1 MEAIDAAL
9 GRAAGYAGGLVL
21 LVGEAGVGKSRLV
34 REARTRA
41 LSAGATVLFGRAS
54 DVVSSPA
61 PFRPLAEAL
70 LSGFAAGPDFG
81 REALAPFAA
90 VLGSVVP
97 EWASMSGL
105 DRNDVGGLAV
115 GEAIVRLLAVETR
128 RSTLL
133 LLEDLHWADPETTAV
148 VEFLADHLA
157 RTRTVCLATVRTGE
171 GSGME
176 RLARRLADRRTATVI
191 DVRPLS
197 DPDIARLIAGCL
209 GADGVPDELLAM
221 VTSSAEG
228 VPLVVEEL
236 LATLADERFLVDEG
250 SQMWRIRSGV
260 VARVPPSLAE
270 GVTRRL
276 DSLGEEHRHVVRA
289 AALLGRRFDWTLLAG
304 VSGLPERT
312 VIEALRHGVATQLLV
327 EDGDAFVFRHALT
340 RDAVLDSLL
349 APERQRL
356 ARRAL
361 DTVEVAHPDLRGVWC
376 DVAAELA
383 QRAGEARRAAAL
395 LVRSASVATERG
407 APSTATASLARARS
421 LAGDDP
427 MLLARIDEAA
437 AHAAAL
443 AGDVERAMALALA
456 VHAAPGETLDG
467 ERRATLAL
475 TVARSALQAG
485 RWTDAFDQANA
496 ARSLASG
503 PGGGALATRA
513 TAVMAQAALGDRR
526 PDEAVSLARAVTD
539 AGRRGPP
546 AAICEALEVLG
557 REARLRDLVEAE
569 QHFERARVLAERHG
583 LPLWRARALHE
594 LGTIDLF
601 TTLRTDRLDAA
612 RVAATDAG
620 ALATLALVNLHRASI
635 ALSAFE
641 AEQACAAAALSV
653 DLSRRLG
660 LATLPMAL
668 VHLAAGHALAG
679 RSEQMEEVGADALA
693 SAPDDPEV
701 EAGVSGRCRALFHVR
716 NGNWLAARVAL
727 DAAVAVL
734 RRHDDLWFPLFGLWA
749 LLRAVEG
756 LDGQAAVDEAES
768 RPGADIAINRVGVL
782 LARAV
787 LAGRSGDATHAD
799 ELVRRAE
806 AVAPGPPGARVWTS
820 VERVLV
826 APAAAADGWGNPVE
840 WTRQGLRLFE
850 DRRLPELAG
859 AARQFLRAAGQP
871 VPRRGRGDTAVPP
884 ALAAVGVTTRE
895 ADVLRLLTGRLSN
908 RAIGERLHLSP
919 RTVERHIANLLLKVD
934 AADRYALAD
943 EARRSGLVASD
954 D

>member
-1 MEAIDAAL
+1 MAEIDAAL
-9 GRAAGYAGGLVL
+9 GRAAGGEGGLVL

-54 DVVSSPA
+54 DVASPV

-70 LSGFAAGPDFG
+70 LGGFATGPDFG

-90 VLGSVVP
+90 VLGRVVP
-97 EWASMSGL
+97 EWASTSGSVT
-105 DRNDVGGLAV
+105 NDVGGLAV
-115 GEAIVRLLAVETR
+115 GEAIVRLLAVEMR

-148 VEFLADHLA
+148 VEYLADHLA
-157 RTRTVCLATVRTGE
+157 RTRTVCLATVRAGE
-171 GSGME
+171 RSGME
-176 RLARRLADRRTATVI
+176 RLARRSADRRTATVI

-197 DPDIARLIAGCL
+197 DPEVARLTAGCL
-209 GADGVPDELLAM
+209 GADGVPGELLAM

-228 VPLVVEEL
+228 IPLVVEEL
-236 LATLADERFLVDEG
+236 LATLADERILVDGG
-250 SQMWRIRSGV
+250 SRTWHIRGEV
-260 VARVPPSLAE
+260 VPRVPASLAE
-270 GVTRRL
+270 GVARRL
-276 DSLGEEHRHVVRA
+276 DSLGEEHRHVLRA
-289 AALLGRRFDWTLLAG
+289 AALLGRRFDWTLLTG
-304 VSGLPERT
+304 VSELPDRT
-312 VIEALRHGVATQLLV
+312 VIEALRHGVAAQLLA

-340 RDAVLDSLL
+340 REAVLHSQLG
-349 APERQRL
+349 PERQRL

-361 DTVEVAHPDLRGVWC
+361 DTVEAAHPELQGLWC

-383 QRAGEARRAAAL
+383 QRAGERKRAAAL
-395 LVRSASVATERG
+395 LVRSATVAIERG

-421 LAGDDP
+421 LAEGDP

-443 AGDVERAMALALA
+443 AGDVERAMELARA
-456 VHAAPGETLDG
+456 VDAAPGETLEG

-485 RWTDAFDQANA
+485 HWTDAFEQADA
-496 ARSLASG
+496 ARSLSSD
-503 PGGGALATRA
+503 GGGGPLATRA

-526 PDEAVSLARAVTD
+526 PDEAVALARAVTD
-539 AGRRGPP
+539 AGPP
-546 AAICEALEVLG
+546 APPDAVCEALEVLG
-557 REARLRDLVEAE
+557 REARLRNLVEAE

-583 LPLWRARALHE
+583 LTLWRARALHE

-612 RVAATDAG
+612 LVAATDAG
-620 ALATLALVNLHRASI
+620 ALATLALVDLHRASI

-641 AEQACAAAALSV
+641 AEPACDAAARSA

-679 RSEQMEEVGADALA
+679 RAERMEEVAADALA
-693 SAPDDPEV
+693 SGPDDPEV
-701 EAGVSGRCRALFHVR
+701 EAGVPGRCRALFHIR
-716 NGNWLAARVAL
+716 NGNWSRARVCL
-727 DAAVAVL
+727 DDAVAVL
-734 RRHDDLWFPLFGLWA
+734 RRHEDLWFPLFGLWA

-756 LDGQAAVDEAES
+756 IDGQAAVDEAEL
-768 RPGADIAINRVGVL
+768 RPGADIAFNRARVL

-787 LAGRSGDATHAD
+787 LAGRSGDATVAD
-799 ELVRRAE
+799 ELLGRAE
-806 AVAPGPPGARVWTS
+806 AVASGLTGALVWTS

-840 WTRQGLRLFE
+840 WSRQALALFE

-859 AARQFLRAAGQP
+859 AVRRFLRAAGQP
-871 VPRRGRGDTAVPP
+871 VPRRGRGDTAVPS

-895 ADVLRLLTGRLSN
+895 ADVLRLLAGRLSN

-919 RTVERHIANLLLKVD
+919 RTVERHVANLLLKVKVV
-934 AADRYALAD
+934 DRYALAD
-943 EARRSGLVASD
+943 EARRSGLVMFD